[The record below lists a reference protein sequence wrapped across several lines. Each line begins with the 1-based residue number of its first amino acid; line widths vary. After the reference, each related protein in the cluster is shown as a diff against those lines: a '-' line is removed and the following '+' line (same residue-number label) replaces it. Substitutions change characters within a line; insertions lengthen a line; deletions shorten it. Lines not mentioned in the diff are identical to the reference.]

1 MADKQL
7 IDGKKLVDE
16 ITASF
21 LTQAEAVKTLYT
33 NVNNYADTFAKL
45 PSEQKNFFNM
55 VEKSNGALVKEQEN
69 FKKLVAEIQKE
80 IEVRKKLEA
89 ESVNYS
95 NKEASRKKKQIDDAY
110 KQRDAQIE
118 SERQKQVQIQKTFD
132 DAEKA
137 NNKLIQS
144 EEKRAEKERKLID
157 QRDKRLAESIAKQE
171 KLWSRT
177 GSNSSIPG
185 MSFKIADVEKAKRDA
200 EILLANNKKLNDT
213 YLQTKIKLNEVSR
226 AYQNSILNTGSQSKE
241 TQKLKREFDDLNKKI
256 GLADKAIGKFSSSN
270 NSLKKLSSSVG
281 NLMSAF
287 GIGTGLYLAVD
298 IAKNI
303 YETTKQIQSLDLA
316 LKMVSETQAIYSDN
330 TTFLR
335 DISEKWGIEI
345 KGLTEQYTQFYV
357 NAKDKLSQDEIKTS
371 FEGIAKAGSLMG
383 ISIDKQNDAFYA
395 FNQMLSKGTVQ
406 AEELKKQLGNALP
419 GAIKA
424 ATMAYQEL
432 NPKIKVTEQ
441 YMLDQMKAGNL
452 ISSEMVPAIIRAYQK
467 LYGIETVNNVD
478 TLAAAQNRLSNSW
491 TALVK
496 SMNESETGGISK
508 FFSVILEGLTD
519 FLKLIKKI
527 NDGGAIPQKLFESKV
542 TEGSDFITKL
552 IQEEKSKK
560 ALILVNGKLVESQKE
575 LLYSNNEINKSINDK
590 QIYAKK
596 NADFYNEQ
604 QKINAQA
611 ISDLRKIAKEEKTI
625 SLGFGN
631 YSGSKRGIGALKQIE
646 LEKKDL
652 QENAKLYGFY
662 YGQLKAIDDLKN
674 KKSKNKSDK
683 EEDLTKKELDKL
695 NKIKKQEE
703 DNEKNKYNLLLSNLE
718 RSKFII
724 NQNLKDEGIAK
735 DEKIKLQK
743 ELAFTEIAIATV
755 KYKELLRLSK
765 GNLDKQKEA
774 SNEYLNAIESISK
787 VDTVFKKPDL
797 VDDSEIELTINVD
810 SSQVQNLI
818 PELKEIFDRAYG
830 FVDVLGKKY
839 EGSFNELT
847 DSQKIKF
854 KELVSQYTS
863 ALESGN
869 KDLADSIKQDLD
881 DIITHA
887 EKIKDYLKTF
897 IDDFA
902 SNSSFPTL
910 FSILNNEVE
919 GFGEN
924 WKTTFTSLSEVAQEA
939 MAKVFE
945 ASNRNFD
952 NERKNLENQKDYALK
967 LAGDSASGKAE
978 IEKQYEKKKK
988 EIAIREA
995 KAKKKQTMFNIIL
1008 DTIQASVAALPNIP
1022 LSLVIAG
1029 LGALELATV
1038 ASQQIPQFW
1047 KGTDNA
1053 PEGVALTQERGREI
1067 ITDKQGKVKSLGSD
1081 KGSQYTFLKQGD
1093 KVLNAQKTKDLLFQN
1108 DLQSMLSENNIDF
1121 FSNSKLPN
1129 FTVNNSSGISKDEY
1143 FNGVDRIEK
1152 AVEKIG
1158 ISVNVDETGLHIFG
1172 NKNANRERSMNNRQF
1187 AKGTINP

>member
-7 IDGKKLVDE
+7 IDGKKLVDD

-33 NVNNYADTFAKL
+33 NVNTYSNTFSQL

-69 FKKLVAEIQKE
+69 FKKIVVEIQKE

-89 ESVNYS
+89 EAVNYS
-95 NKEASRKKKQIDDAY
+95 NKEISRKKKQIDDAY

-118 SERQKQVQIQKTFD
+118 SERQKQVQIKKTFD

-144 EEKRAEKERKLID
+144 EEKRAERERQLIEK
-157 QRDKRLAESIAKQE
+157 RDKRLAESIAKQE

-177 GSNSSIPG
+177 GSSSSIPG
-185 MSFKIADVEKAKRDA
+185 MSFKIADVEKAKKDA

-270 NSLKKLSSSVG
+270 NSLKTLSSSVG

-303 YETTKQIQSLDLA
+303 YETTKQLQSLDLA

-330 TTFLR
+330 TAFLR

-383 ISIDKQNDAFYA
+383 ISIDKQNDAFYG

-467 LYGIETVNNVD
+467 LYGIEKVNKVD

-496 SMNESETGGISK
+496 SMNESDTGGISK
-508 FFSVILEGLTD
+508 FFSYLMVSLNNLLYLLIRANSSWDELYKRSFDKGIETGGNSFEGFSKGLSKEEVEKKWSEYKEEFFKQYGKFQD
-519 FLKLIKKI
+519 ELK
-527 NDGGAIPQKLFESKV
+527 E
-542 TEGSDFITKL
+542 
-552 IQEEKSKK
+552 
-560 ALILVNGKLVESQKE
+560 QKE
-575 LLYSNNEINKSINDK
+575 LSDPNYYQKMFGGAREAYLLDLLSYKRNNK
-590 QIYAKK
+590 AKV
-596 NADFYNEQ
+596 E
-604 QKINAQA
+604 
-611 ISDLRKIAKEEKTI
+611 
-625 SLGFGN
+625 
-631 YSGSKRGIGALKQIE
+631 
-646 LEKKDL
+646 
-652 QENAKLYGFY
+652 
-662 YGQLKAIDDLKN
+662 DLKGSVGQMEGFL
-674 KKSKNKSDK
+674 KKLEEFRNPKKAEVIKPDG

-695 NKIKKQEE
+695 KKIKKQEE

-797 VDDSEIELTINVD
+797 VDDIEIELTINVD

-854 KELVSQYTS
+854 QELVSQYTS

-919 GFGEN
+919 GSGKN

-939 MAKVFE
+939 IAKVFE
-945 ASNRNFD
+945 ASNRNFE

-1129 FTVNNSSGISKDEY
+1129 FTVNNSSGISKDDY
-1143 FNGVDRIEK
+1143 LNGVDRIEK

-1158 ISVNVDETGLHIFG
+1158 LHVNVDESGFNIF
-1172 NKNANRERSMNNRQF
+1172 NTKNANRERSMNNRQF